1 MWGLTGSFTLNSSL
15 VFQLPNPMGKCESHS
30 THHTFCI
37 SPLHTSMRASPSMQ
51 SMRLP
56 PGWASFLLCACFSL
70 PPSPSLSLT
79 APPTLPSP
87 QVPIGMVS
95 DTEEMRR
102 MQLWALALFTVLN
115 VVIFVSLLLVGLIL
129 TGIGRILLVTIGGGG
144 WLALLLFNMRMAS
157 RPRRVIQSFL
167 QTKAKTKLGR
177 RLGKGQ
183 VVVVK
188 GAVSLLHEEL
198 LSTEFHNVPVRKSQ
212 VH

>member
-1 MWGLTGSFTLNSSL
+1 
-15 VFQLPNPMGKCESHS
+15 
-30 THHTFCI
+30 
-37 SPLHTSMRASPSMQ
+37 
-51 SMRLP
+51 
-56 PGWASFLLCACFSL
+56 
-70 PPSPSLSLT
+70 
-79 APPTLPSP
+79 
-87 QVPIGMVS
+87 MVS

-144 WLALLLFNMRMAS
+144 WLVLLLFNMRMAS